1 MSARVA
7 DRQPPVPGG
16 VPDYPELRLLVGG
29 ERRTS
34 AARIPVVDPATEEL
48 LGEVPCASTVDLED
62 AIAASEEGFAAW
74 RRMPAVDRGTIIH
87 EAARLLRE
95 RSSYVARVITREM
108 GKPLREALAEIDTAA
123 GILEWNA
130 EEGRRTYGRVIPG
143 PYGRRQLALHEPIGP
158 VAAFAPWN
166 APLITPSRKISSAL
180 AAGCSVVI
188 KPAEETPG
196 TALCLAQVFQ
206 DAGLPAGVLNVVFGD
221 PAQVSATLLASP
233 VIRAVTFTGSTT
245 VGKALAAQAA
255 AGLKRAVMELGG
267 HAPVLV
273 CADVPAD
280 QVAAGAARAAYRNAG
295 QVCTSPTRFFVDR
308 RSYDQFVESLTRHVA
323 ALRVGNGLSAE
334 TDVGPLA
341 TARRLEAIERLIDD
355 AVAHGAMIAT
365 GGRRLP
371 CPGYFWQ
378 PTVLTSVTDECAI
391 SRVEPFGPVTTVEP
405 YDDVDSAI
413 RRANSVP
420 FGLAGYIF
428 AQDGPAIRRISAEL
442 DCGAIAVNHW
452 QVSGPETPFGGHKD
466 SGFGSEGGIEGIS
479 AFQQLKFVSE
489 Q

>member
-1 MSARVA
+1 MAASIA
-7 DRQPPVPGG
+7 DRTQQPPGTA
-16 VPDYPELRLLVGG
+16 PDYPELRLLIDG
-29 ERRTS
+29 EWRTS
-34 AARIPVVDPATEEL
+34 ATAIPVVNPATEQR
-48 LGEVPCASTVDLED
+48 LGGVPCATEADVAD
-62 AIAASEEGFAAW
+62 ALAASERGFVAW
-74 RRMPAVDRGTIIH
+74 RRMPPADRGVIIH
-87 EAARLLRE
+87 DAARLLRQ
-95 RSSYVARVITREM
+95 RSDYLAQVITREM
-108 GKPLREALAEIDTAA
+108 GKPLPEALAEIDTAA
-123 GILEWNA
+123 AILDWNA

-143 PYGRRQLALHEPIGP
+143 PSGWRQEVRTEPIGP

-196 TALCLAQVFQ
+196 TALCLALALL

-221 PAQVSATLLASP
+221 PAQISGRMLASP
-233 VIRAVTFTGSTT
+233 VIRAVTFTGSTA

-255 AGLKRAVMELGG
+255 ASMKHAVMELGG

-273 CADVPAD
+273 CGDVPAET
-280 QVAAGAARAAYRNAG
+280 VAAGAARAAYRNAG
-295 QVCTSPTRFFVDR
+295 QICTSPTRFFVDR
-308 RSYDQFVESLTRHVA
+308 RNYDTFVESLTGHVA
-323 ALRVGNGLSAE
+323 ALRVGNGLSE
-334 TDVGPLA
+334 GTDVGPLA
-341 TARRLEAIERLIDD
+341 SQRRVEAIERLIED
-355 AVAHGAMIAT
+355 AVAHGAEVTT

-371 CPGYFWQ
+371 GPGYFWA
-378 PTVLTSVTDECAI
+378 PTVLTSVTEECAI
-391 SRVEPFGPVTTVEP
+391 AHVEPFGPVAIVEP
-405 YDDVDSAI
+405 FDDAEAAI
-413 RRANSVP
+413 SRANSVP
-420 FGLAGYIF
+420 FALAGYIF
-428 AQDGPAIRRISAEL
+428 ARDGAAIRRLTAQL